1 MGNAVLYCQLFHKLI
16 AFDNHMR
23 LQRMEC
29 SWWLRHHLTIQ
40 GLGHVEMNNIE
51 ALEGFPSKDDI

>member
-1 MGNAVLYCQLFHKLI
+1 MGNAVLYRQLFHKLM

-23 LQRMEC
+23 MQRMEC
-29 SWWLRHHLTIQ
+29 SWLLRQHLTIQ
-40 GLGHVEMNNIE
+40 GLRHVEMNNIE